1 LEIMGPR
8 DEQETSFPLTRE
20 APGSARHWLGDTGIA
35 SPDIRDRVLLL
46 LSELVSNSVA
56 HSGLSAP
63 DEVQV
68 HIAPISGGVRVEV
81 VDEGIGMG
89 EDPPQRD
96 RSFGLRLVDGTAD
109 RWGHSDNPTRVWF
122 EITG

>member
-1 LEIMGPR
+1 MGLPGDR
-8 DEQETSFPLTRE
+8 ELETSFPLTRE
-20 APGSARHWLGDTGIA
+20 APGSARRWLGDAGIA
-35 SPDIRDRVLLL
+35 PPEIHDRVVLL

-63 DEVQV
+63 DEVAV
-68 HIAPISGGVRVEV
+68 HVASIANGVRIEV
-81 VDEGIGMG
+81 VDEGVGMG
-89 EDPPQRD
+89 EAPPQPD

-122 EITG
+122 EVTG